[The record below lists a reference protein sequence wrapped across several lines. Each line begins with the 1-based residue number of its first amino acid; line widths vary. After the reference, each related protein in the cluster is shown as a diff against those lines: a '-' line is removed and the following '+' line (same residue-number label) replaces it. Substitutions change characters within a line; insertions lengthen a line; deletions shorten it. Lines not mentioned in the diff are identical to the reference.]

1 MTQAADSQV
10 VPQLLSQKR
19 PLYQVMAM
27 RLIAYNNR
35 LAGSNGNPND
45 EWLNKHAERMKG
57 LTKELAPSGSGF
69 NSGTQFQLHDSRPD
83 RLVFVTNFQHMSD
96 HGYYEGWTEH
106 QVIVKPSLAHGFEL
120 KVHGPNR
127 NDIKSY
133 IAEMFDSFLMVE
145 VCY

>member
-1 MTQAADSQV
+1 
-10 VPQLLSQKR
+10 
-19 PLYQVMAM
+19 
-27 RLIAYNNR
+27 
-35 LAGSNGNPND
+35 
-45 EWLNKHAERMKG
+45 MKE
-57 LTKELAPSGSGF
+57 LTKEYAPSGSGF

-106 QVIVKPSLAHGFEL
+106 QVVVKPSLAHGFEL

-133 IAEMFDSFLMVE
+133 IGELFDQFLTLE
-145 VCY
+145 VPY